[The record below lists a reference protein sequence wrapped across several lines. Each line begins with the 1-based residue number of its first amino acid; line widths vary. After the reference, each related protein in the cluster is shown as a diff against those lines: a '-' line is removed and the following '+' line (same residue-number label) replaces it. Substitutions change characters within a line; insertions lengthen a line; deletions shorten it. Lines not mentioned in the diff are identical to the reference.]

1 MKGEG
6 VREWVGEGER
16 EGEREAEWEWKN
28 DVRGWVH
35 EGGRRE
41 GGRDGTSGRERGKL
55 SESGR
60 MMFERR
66 IGQED
71 SVSWIFFSTAI
82 ARKEKEKK
90 RNKKTLDEVCSRKKQ
105 RWNARWKKLE
115 ARKLLSINKSFKTIL
130 NRWRFVLQTLTLK
143 CNLLH
148 SYFVLDSNAK

>member
-6 VREWVGEGER
+6 EMERVGEGER
-16 EGEREAEWEWKN
+16 EGEREAEWEWEN

-41 GGRDGTSGRERGKL
+41 RWNEWEREREAEWEWEDDVRKAH
-55 SESGR
+55 R
-60 MMFERR
+60 PRR
-66 IGQED
+66 LGFFN
-71 SVSWIFFSTAI
+71 FFSTAI

-115 ARKLLSINKSFKTIL
+115 ARKLLNINKSFKTIL

-148 SYFVLDSNAK
+148 SYFFLDSNAK